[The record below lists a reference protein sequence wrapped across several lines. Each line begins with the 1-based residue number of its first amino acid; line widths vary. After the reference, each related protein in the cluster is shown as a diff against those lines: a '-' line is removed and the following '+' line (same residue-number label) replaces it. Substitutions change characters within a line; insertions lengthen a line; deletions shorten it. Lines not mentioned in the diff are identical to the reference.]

1 MKANRGVRETLLR
14 QFARSNRVGQ
24 WNRTGGPREDILC
37 RPTRFHSALAA
48 KRCLFL
54 SAPLPFT
61 MVPPST
67 PTKNSTPYYTKRQS
81 EVRPRS
87 LSIAPPAPLLPFCP
101 VYRPTLPRVPARFP
115 GHIPPARRTTM
126 RYITAK
132 QPFPLLTPS
141 FSDSRLRSVGTTNSS
156 AR

>member
-1 MKANRGVRETLLR
+1 MKVNRGVRETLFR

-24 WNRTGGPREDILC
+24 WNRTGGPRDDILC
-37 RPTRFHSALAA
+37 RPTRFHSVLAA

-54 SAPLPFT
+54 STPLPFT

-87 LSIAPPAPLLPFCP
+87 LSITPPAPLLPFCL
-101 VYRPTLPRVPARFP
+101 VYRPTLPRIPARIS
-115 GHIPPARRTTM
+115 GHIPPAWRTTIRHM
-126 RYITAK
+126 TAK
-132 QPFPLLTPS
+132 QLFPLLTPS
-141 FSDSRLRSVGTTNSS
+141 FSDSRLRSVGTTNFS